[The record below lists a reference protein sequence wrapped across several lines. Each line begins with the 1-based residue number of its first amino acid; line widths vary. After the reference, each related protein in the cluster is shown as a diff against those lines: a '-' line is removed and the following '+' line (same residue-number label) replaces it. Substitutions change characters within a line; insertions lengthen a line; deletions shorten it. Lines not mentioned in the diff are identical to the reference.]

1 MNLPVTRFTA
11 ILGVTCAG
19 TGGLRVWRMH
29 SPRDYYKIGLRAL
42 LLHLA
47 PLARDEIRG
56 KDLCKMMQ

>member
-1 MNLPVTRFTA
+1 MWARADSESGDPS
-11 ILGVTCAG
+11 G
-19 TGGLRVWRMH
+19 MH
-29 SPRDYYKIGLRAL
+29 WPRDYYKIGLRAL